1 MSRKYLIVAFSG
13 MMVFSGCQSLTSK
26 SDSSAPAAK
35 KSSWFKFG
43 KKEYQTPQSMAVIWK
58 EDTIFVPGKAPTRGF
73 GGRVYFYNEKSQ
85 AIPVEGELTVY
96 GYDESQPHH
105 AKINPDQADK
115 KFKFTSEQFTKH
127 FSESQLGASYSIWIP
142 WDGVGGPTKKVALL
156 PTFVTTDGKLVRGES
171 STQVLPGQ
179 GPAEPT
185 LGNPAVQAV
194 GYNEITGVTTKTSTD
209 PGTSMRTTTIGLP
222 SQMAQRLTQPV
233 STATLAARQPGEVQQ
248 PGADA
253 KAAQIY
259 QMLQQMNQPNTT
271 PSAVQPAY
279 GTAVKPDPNAPNT
292 SVMPASTYLSA
303 PAWPNAPLGR

>member
-1 MSRKYLIVAFSG
+1 MSRKYLMIAFSG
-13 MMVFSGCQSLTSK
+13 MIVFSGCQSWTSK
-26 SDSSAPAAK
+26 PGASTPSAK

-96 GYDESQPHH
+96 GYDESQPNHL
-105 AKINPDQADK
+105 KTNPDQADK
-115 KFKFTSEQFTKH
+115 KFKFTSEQFTQH

-142 WDGVGGPTKKVALL
+142 WDEIGGATKKIALL
-156 PTFVTTDGKLVRGES
+156 PTFVTVDGKLVRGES

-179 GPAEPT
+179 GPSVQP
-185 LGNPAVQAV
+185 GMDGSAVQAV
-194 GYNEITGVTTKTSTD
+194 SYNEITGTTTNTSSD
-209 PGTSMRTTTIGLP
+209 PNTSMRTTTIGLP

-233 STATLAARQPGEVQQ
+233 KPNASSMPGQFQQ
-248 PGADA
+248 PGTDA

-259 QMLQQMNQPNTT
+259 EMLQQMNQKNAA

-279 GTAVKPDPNAPNT
+279 GTAVKPDSATTTNS
-292 SVMPASTYLSA
+292 SVMPASTFLSA